1 MDDKLEIRR
10 IGNIDVY
17 FRKPFEPLT
26 AKSQPE
32 ELELMIKHLTG
43 EEFENYDGKYKR
55 KLEHPENF
63 EIIDKYKEDDDDVF
77 KYICICSED
86 TCKHLIIIK
95 YIPTDIYFTVGSI
108 CYLRFNEENTTE
120 LYYKIKAKKC
130 YDCNN
135 PLVFKECRYKKNTDK
150 KCEGRCYGCFKKDIE
165 EFREMN
171 RQYQEKK
178 AKAIE
183 EFDRHEEEDRIRR
196 EMAKR
201 IYLYVKYD
209 DKDDAKS
216 LGAKWDIE
224 NKRWYSPHRGF
235 TELLQKY
242 KPYPLKIL

>member
-10 IGNIDVY
+10 IGDIDVY
-17 FRKPFEPLT
+17 FRKTFEPLT
-26 AKSQPE
+26 AKSQPK
-32 ELELMIKHLTG
+32 ELELMIKYLTN
-43 EEFENYDGKYKR
+43 EDFEDYDGKYKR

-63 EIIDKYKEDDDDVF
+63 EIIDKYKENDDEL

-86 TCKHLIIIK
+86 TCNHLIIIK

-120 LYYKIKAKKC
+120 LYYKITAKKC
-130 YDCNN
+130 YDCNK

-150 KCEGRCYGCFKKDIE
+150 KCEGKCYGCLKKDIE
-165 EFREMN
+165 ELKN
-171 RQYQEKK
+171 IKRQ
-178 AKAIE
+178 
-183 EFDRHEEEDRIRR
+183 EEEERIGRK
-196 EMAKR
+196 MAKR

-209 DKDDAKS
+209 DKDDAKL

-235 TELLQKY
+235 GELLQKY